1 MEKFKTAFFDLLHG
15 DKSTFIFIVAQLSI
29 GLLFW
34 VALFMPYLVSPD
46 LINGRLRT
54 VQLPGGA
61 FYTVLFLGLIV
72 LFVYLILMKNVQ
84 RANKVYLALA
94 IIATLI
100 YLYALLFNK
109 VGLPTANNGIG
120 KILEFLLLIMFWF
133 IIFGK
138 KQVEQLIL
146 KFIPMKSNEVIAEV
160 EEKQ

>member
-15 DKSTFIFIVAQLSI
+15 DKSIFIFIVAQLSI

-46 LINGRLRT
+46 LVNGRLRT

-61 FYTVLFLGLIV
+61 LYTLLFLGLIV
-72 LFVYLILMKNVQ
+72 LFVYLTLMKNVQ
-84 RANKVYLALA
+84 NAKKVYLALA
-94 IIATLI
+94 IVATLI

-109 VGLPTANNGIG
+109 VGLPTARNGIG

-133 IIFGK
+133 TIFGK
-138 KQVEQLIL
+138 KYVEKLIT
-146 KFIPMKSNEVIAEV
+146 KFFPSKTNETIAEI
-160 EEKQ
+160 EEKA